1 MTVTVTEATTLL
13 KIPGL
18 DGGVEFVPLSKTFVG
33 KYQRKLTSF
42 VKRIETHF
50 EPALVGTLTL
60 SKRSNGKYA
69 LIDGQTRAEG
79 MKRNGIEAWVAVVY
93 YGLSLEREAELFALF
108 QTERRAMT
116 SSDRF
121 KAQVVA
127 KDPTALAIMEVL
139 APLGFFVEN
148 NDTSPGALKAIAAVE
163 YVFHGAAVG
172 QAAKKVQDPELLRDT
187 MEVIRGA
194 WPRLPDTA
202 KSRIIIQGI
211 GYFLATTDN
220 VDLEKLALRLGKL
233 APSAI
238 AKRAEALREGEG
250 VSGKSPAHTAQA
262 IAAQY
267 RSRSR

>member
-1 MTVTVTEATTLL
+1 MTVKVTDATTLL
-13 KIPGL
+13 KIPGVN
-18 DGGVEFVPLSKTFVG
+18 GGVEFVPLSKTFVG

-42 VKRIETHF
+42 VKRIETQF

-60 SKRSNGKYA
+60 SKRSSGKYA

-79 MKRNGIEAWVAVVY
+79 MKRNGIDAWVAVVY
-93 YGLSLEREAELFALF
+93 YDLSLEREAELFALF

-121 KAQVVA
+121 NAQVVA
-127 KDPTALAIMEVL
+127 KDPHALAIVEVL
-139 APLGFFVEN
+139 KPLGFFVEN
-148 NDTSPGALKAIAAVE
+148 NNAEPGALKAIGAIE
-163 YVFHGAAVG
+163 YVYHGAAVG
-172 QAAKKVQDPELLRDT
+172 MAAKATQDPELLRDT
-187 MEVIRGA
+187 LEVIRGA

-202 KSRIIIQGI
+202 KSRVIIQGV

-220 VDLEKLALRLGKL
+220 VDLERLTLRLSKL
-233 APSAI
+233 SPSAL

-250 VSGKSPAHTAQA
+250 VSGKSPSHTAQA

-267 RSRSR
+267 RSRAR